1 MTQEIV
7 KYEPLAI
14 TQVTPS
20 EALAPLRDV
29 LAPGESLSL
38 SMLEQAKVPTG
49 GALSFV
55 MHDGESART
64 IEGVIVL
71 RQAMRVFW
79 RSSFDESGGGTPPD
93 CSSTDMLTG
102 IGEPGGECGVC
113 PLEYSNSYGQDGPR
127 CTNRTRLFVLA
138 SGSFMPMLINLPP
151 TSFAAARD
159 YAFRLSNRGT
169 PPYGAVTRISLE
181 RKQSQSG
188 IAYAVA
194 KFDLVHKL
202 NESERQWMLAYREAI
217 VPRLLGLGLTE
228 SEGAE

>member
-1 MTQEIV
+1 VTSEIQ

-14 TQVTPS
+14 TQMLLS
-20 EALAPLRDV
+20 EALSPLRDV
-29 LAPGESLSL
+29 LAPGETLSL

-55 MHDGESART
+55 MHDGESERT

-79 RSSFDESGGGTPPD
+79 RASFDESGGGAPPD
-93 CSSTDMLTG
+93 CSSTDMLSG
-102 IGEPGGECGVC
+102 VGDPGGECATC
-113 PLEYSNSYGQDGPR
+113 PLEYSNSYQQEGPR
-127 CTNRTRLFVLA
+127 CTNRTRLFVLT
-138 SGSFMPMLINLPP
+138 GDSFMPMRINLPA

-169 PPYGAVTRISLE
+169 PPHAAITRISLD
-181 RKQSQSG
+181 RKQSQGG

-194 KFDLVHKL
+194 KFELVRKL
-202 NESERQWMLAYREAI
+202 DEDERQWMLAYRGQI

-228 SEGAE
+228 SEEAE